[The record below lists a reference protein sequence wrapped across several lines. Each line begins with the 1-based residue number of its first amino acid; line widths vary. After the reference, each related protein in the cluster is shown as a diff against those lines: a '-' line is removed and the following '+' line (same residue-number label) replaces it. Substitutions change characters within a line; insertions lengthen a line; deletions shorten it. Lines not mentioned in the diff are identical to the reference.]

1 MARKTMTFAALP
13 ARFGAKTAPLPSPER
28 RGKGRRGLRAAA
40 LLPLLLASACG
51 VLSNVAE
58 VGKPPPVS
66 PSSDPTLDPNWRP
79 MTMPTPAPSPPPPV
93 ENSLW
98 RPGARA
104 FFKDE
109 RASKVGDLVTIVIN
123 MNDAATLNDNTMEQ
137 RTDNETMG
145 MPGFFGLQ
153 ALIPSFLKGATGS
166 NLVNTQSGT
175 NLFTIGQIQR
185 NENVTVRLAAVVT
198 QVLPNGNLVIEA
210 RQEMLVNAELRQ
222 VKVTGVIRPEDI
234 ASDNTIS
241 HDRIAEARIT
251 YSGRGQLTEVNEPR
265 WGQQLLDVLLPF

>member
-1 MARKTMTFAALP
+1 MRRPLLP
-13 ARFGAKTAPLPSPER
+13 AM
-28 RGKGRRGLRAAA
+28 
-40 LLPLLLASACG
+40 LLSLLSGCG

-66 PSSDPTLDPNWRP
+66 PSSDPTLAPDWRP
-79 MTMPTPAPSPPPPV
+79 MTMPTPAPQPPPPV

-98 RPGARA
+98 RPGSRA

-109 RASKVGDLVTIVIN
+109 RASKVGDIVTIVVN
-123 MNDAATLNDNTMEQ
+123 MNDAATLNNNTLEM
-137 RTDNETMG
+137 RNDNETMG
-145 MPGFFGLQ
+145 VPGFFGLG
-153 ALIPSFLKGATGS
+153 AVLPSFLKSANPA
-166 NLVNTQSGT
+166 NLVNVNSGT
-175 NLFTIGQIQR
+175 TLNTIGQIQR
-185 NENVTVRLAAVVT
+185 NENVTVQLAGVVT
-198 QVLPNGNLVIEA
+198 QVLPNGNLVVVA

-234 ASDNTIS
+234 NSDNTVP
-241 HDRIAEARIT
+241 HNRMAEARIT